1 MDLGQI
7 AREVAAL
14 LDHEA
19 RSQQVEIVLELA
31 EDLPPVQ
38 GERVLLEQVVFNLAR
53 YALDTVRAQTGERRI
68 TLKTAFD
75 AQLVYVEVCDTG
87 PGVDPALG
95 EHIFDSLVTGKQEGL
110 GMGLTISRSIIEAH
124 AGTLRYALNP
134 EGGNTFMF
142 SLAREAAVMNPYEP
156 TVYIVDDDDAVRE
169 ALGALL
175 GSVCLRYESFA
186 SAEAFL
192 AVANRQM
199 RGCLLLDVRMPGMSG
214 LELQRK
220 LQDQGVGLQVIIITG
235 HGDVPMAVRA
245 LKTGATDF
253 IEKPFNE
260 QDLLDRIQT
269 CLKDDHHLVAHP
281 TGAG

>member
-1 MDLGQI
+1 M
-7 AREVAAL
+7 
-14 LDHEA
+14 
-19 RSQQVEIVLELA
+19 
-31 EDLPPVQ
+31 
-38 GERVLLEQVVFNLAR
+38 
-53 YALDTVRAQTGERRI
+53 
-68 TLKTAFD
+68 K
-75 AQLVYVEVCDTG
+75 
-87 PGVDPALG
+87 
-95 EHIFDSLVTGKQEGL
+95 
-110 GMGLTISRSIIEAH
+110 
-124 AGTLRYALNP
+124 
-134 EGGNTFMF
+134 
-142 SLAREAAVMNPYEP
+142 PYEP

-175 GSVCLRYESFA
+175 GSVFLSYESYA

-220 LQDQGVGLQVIIITG
+220 LQDQDVGLQVIIITG

-245 LKTGATDF
+245 LKAGASDF

-269 CLKDDHHLVAHP
+269 CLHDDHYLSHTRQALDEAAARFATLTPREQAVMELIAAGNHSKKIAAQLDIQDRTVDVHRFNIMHKVGVRTLAELLRLWSVAQP
-281 TGAG
+281 M

>member
-1 MDLGQI
+1 
-7 AREVAAL
+7 
-14 LDHEA
+14 
-19 RSQQVEIVLELA
+19 
-31 EDLPPVQ
+31 
-38 GERVLLEQVVFNLAR
+38 
-53 YALDTVRAQTGERRI
+53 
-68 TLKTAFD
+68 
-75 AQLVYVEVCDTG
+75 
-87 PGVDPALG
+87 
-95 EHIFDSLVTGKQEGL
+95 
-110 GMGLTISRSIIEAH
+110 
-124 AGTLRYALNP
+124 
-134 EGGNTFMF
+134 
-142 SLAREAAVMNPYEP
+142 MNPHEP

-220 LQDQGVGLQVIIITG
+220 LQEQKVRLQIIIITG

-245 LKTGATDF
+245 LKAGATDF
-253 IEKPFNE
+253 VEKPFNE

-269 CLKDDHHLVAHP
+269 CLNEDHHLWHTQQTLDDAAARFAILTAREREVMELIAAGNHTKKIAAHLEIQDRTVDVHRFNIMHKVGVRTLAELLRLWSVAHQP
-281 TGAG
+281 M